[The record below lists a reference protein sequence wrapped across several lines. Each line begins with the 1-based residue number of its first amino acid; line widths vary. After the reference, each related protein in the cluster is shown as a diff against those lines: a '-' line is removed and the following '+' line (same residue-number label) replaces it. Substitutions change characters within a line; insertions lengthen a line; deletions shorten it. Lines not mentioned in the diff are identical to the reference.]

1 MKTAKLKEAIKR
13 HIQYWTKNE
22 DNQTEGGNQETY
34 NIVQRMK
41 TTKLKEAIK
50 THTILDKE

>member
-22 DNQTEGGNQETY
+22 DNQTKHTTH
-34 NIVQRMK
+34 K
-41 TTKLKEAIK
+41 TKNTPAHQNYLYYALG
-50 THTILDKE
+50 ILN